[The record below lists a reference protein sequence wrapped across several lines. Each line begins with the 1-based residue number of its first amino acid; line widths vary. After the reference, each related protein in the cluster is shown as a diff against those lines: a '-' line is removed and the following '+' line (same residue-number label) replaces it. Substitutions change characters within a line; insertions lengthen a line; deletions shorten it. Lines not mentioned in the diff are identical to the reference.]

1 MTETPFRATGS
12 FSDRIGIVWRL
23 LAASLICLL
32 LGVAVVQMWT
42 VRMVETQAAFQSAE
56 GLSRAQEALKLLLG
70 HVAGDGGAFRAVDG
84 RLMLGDVVL
93 NGRNDVVDEVRAMTG
108 AAATLFLEDTRVATN
123 VTNPDGTRGI
133 GTKLAPG
140 PARDTVLRDGKSFEG
155 PAVILGEPYITRYDP
170 VRDPA
175 GRQVGILFVGVKLS
189 AWQAFVQKVMH
200 GAIQGGFAVVLMAG
214 LLQLWLMRRNVRPL
228 TDLARVMAGIA
239 DGRLDMAV
247 PHAGRA
253 DQVGVMAR
261 ALRSLRDSASAAR
274 AFEQAAAQERARTGA
289 EKQAALEA
297 VASTIETGTAL
308 TLEDVS
314 GRTRSIAA
322 IADGLARSAERSGQ
336 NAEGATVAADASMA
350 NAQTVAAAAEELT
363 ASIRDISSQMTHT
376 TAIVSRAVSASGAA
390 RGAIDALQGRV
401 QQIGAVAGLIADV
414 AARTNLLALNATIEA
429 ARAGEAGRGFAV
441 VAGEVKLLAQQTAQ
455 STDEINRQIESV
467 RLATQDAVSAVLR
480 IEETIGEI
488 NDVATNVAAAMTQQ
502 GNATGEIARSVGAA
516 AAAAREVSERIG
528 LVAQE
533 AARTGQDAEEVLSSI
548 ASLDTAVAALRFN
561 VLDVVGRSVAGTDH
575 RSVQD
580 KAA

>member
-533 AARTGQDAEEVLSSI
+533 AVRTGQDAEEVLSSI

-580 KAA
+580 KAT